1 MMNDVPPDLS
11 QLCTSPSKV
20 CQKLEAILEPY
31 QRRDSIDQQLPKL
44 RSHIYIDSFGSS
56 HPHSLQVAPVTLSLP
71 PSLPPSLPLPLSL
84 CHQKSQDLQLR
95 LCIAQGSLVVTAVR
109 MKMRILPPAILPSS
123 RTTQRT
129 PFWGVCANAP
139 VRILFK
145 NKPIA
150 YSQRICLS
158 ST

>member
-1 MMNDVPPDLS
+1 MNDVPPDLS

-71 PSLPPSLPLPLSL
+71 PSLPPSLSLSSEVPGSAAPLVYCSGQFGSDGSPNEDAHSAT
-84 CHQKSQDLQLR
+84 CHSAIKQNDSKDPFLGR
-95 LCIAQGSLVVTAVR
+95 LCKCTCENSFQKQTNSL
-109 MKMRILPPAILPSS
+109 
-123 RTTQRT
+123 
-129 PFWGVCANAP
+129 
-139 VRILFK
+139 
-145 NKPIA
+145 
-150 YSQRICLS
+150 
-158 ST
+158 